1 MGLFGGGGSKS
12 SSFSTTTVTT
22 TDNSKTSSGT
32 IGDLSKNNLIAG
44 GNATMYGYSA
54 DDTDKILNTTLDYVN
69 KAVEGIKDVTGKAIN
84 QVQSAYSGANDSI
97 LQSANENKAILKSL
111 QPFALYGAIAA
122 IFYFV
127 FKK

>member
-1 MGLFGGGGSKS
+1 MGIFGGKSKS
-12 SSFSTTTVTT
+12 SSFSTTNVTS
-22 TDNSKTSSGT
+22 TDNSRTSSGT

-54 DDTDKILNTTLDYVN
+54 DDTNELLNTTLDYVN
-69 KAVEGIKDVTGKAIN
+69 KAVEGIKDVTGKAIS
-84 QVQSAYSGANDSI
+84 QVSSAYSGANDSI

>member
-22 TDNSKTSSGT
+22 TDNSKTTSGT
-32 IGDLSKNNLIAG
+32 IGDLSKNNLIASG
-44 GNATMYGYSA
+44 DATMYGYSA

-84 QVQSAYSGANDSI
+84 QVSSAYSGANDSI
-97 LQSANENKAILKSL
+97 LQSANENKAI
-111 QPFALYGAIAA
+111 
-122 IFYFV
+122 
-127 FKK
+127 

>member
-1 MGLFGGGGSKS
+1 MGLFGGKSKS
-12 SSFSTTTVTT
+12 SSFSTTNVTS

-44 GNATMYGYSA
+44 GNATMYGYTA
-54 DDTDKILNTTLDYVN
+54 DDTNELLNTTLDYVN
-69 KAVEGIKDVTGKAIN
+69 KAVEGIKDVTGKAIS
-84 QVQSAYSGANDSI
+84 QVSSAYSGANDSI

>member
-1 MGLFGGGGSKS
+1 
-12 SSFSTTTVTT
+12 
-22 TDNSKTSSGT
+22 
-32 IGDLSKNNLIAG
+32 
-44 GNATMYGYSA
+44 MYGYSA
-54 DDTDKILNTTLDYVN
+54 DDTNEILNTTLDYVN